1 MMLRRVFS
9 TVASKKNCSDCRL
22 YIRATKTCKLNNL
35 NAFDNRLND
44 NICGIEGKKFWALDD
59 TQLIISQK
67 YEKIVGY
74 FGVSGILSA
83 FVWAFIDTNAWFLFS
98 TCASFYFGL
107 LFIDLS
113 EDAKKKYL
121 NNDDNNDNI

>member
-22 YIRATKTCKLNNL
+22 YNRATKTCKLNNL

-44 NICGIEGKKFWALDD
+44 NICGIDGKKFWALDD
-59 TQLIISQK
+59 TYLIKSQH
-67 YEKIVGY
+67 YDKIADY
-74 FGVSGILSA
+74 SGL
-83 FVWAFIDTNAWFLFS
+83 
-98 TCASFYFGL
+98 FGL
-107 LFIDLS
+107 LSTLSWIYTDSITLCLSSFACVYISFIFTEIS

-121 NNDDNNDNI
+121 DNDDNI